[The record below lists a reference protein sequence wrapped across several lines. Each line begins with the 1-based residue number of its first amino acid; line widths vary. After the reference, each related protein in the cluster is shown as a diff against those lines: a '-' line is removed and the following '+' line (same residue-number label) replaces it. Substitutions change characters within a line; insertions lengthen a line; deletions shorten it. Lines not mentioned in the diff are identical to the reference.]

1 LPYKNVGGAAHQ
13 KPQEG
18 VCVKGHK
25 TEHIVF
31 YMTANRNK
39 EVMVQHVCSL
49 LGNRDF
55 CFFYEVNLPFIGSN
69 VLDSWIRILSP
80 TQISRKVV

>member
-1 LPYKNVGGAAHQ
+1 LPYKNIGGAADQ
-13 KPQEG
+13 NPQER

-25 TEHIVF
+25 TEQVVI

-49 LGNRDF
+49 LGNRLLF
-55 CFFYEVNLPFIGSN
+55 LLRSKFAV
-69 VLDSWIRILSP
+69 
-80 TQISRKVV
+80 